1 MGMHCRQWC
10 VNWQVPLLLHVIQHA
25 FVAMEVVGRTSS
37 VSIIAL
43 SVHVTLG
50 YCALYKCSYLLT
62 LLSVSLM
69 LGCLL
74 GGLAVAVPLYPTR
87 QSQTAYSVRSA
98 ATWGATLSAHLFRIA
113 VCDGALCAKMSRE
126 YSTHPCKYA
135 WHSLWYRLQPGRPRL
150 REIGLSAP

>member
-1 MGMHCRQWC
+1 M
-10 VNWQVPLLLHVIQHA
+10 IQHA

-69 LGCLL
+69 LGYLL

-87 QSQTAYSVRSA
+87 QSQTADSALSA
-98 ATWGATLSAHLFRIA
+98 ATWGATLSAHLFRVA
-113 VCDGALCAKMSRE
+113 VYDGALCAKRSRE

-135 WHSLWYRLQPGRPRL
+135 
-150 REIGLSAP
+150 